1 MNSRRPTPPS
11 GKEPPP
17 PRRPW
22 ENNSFR
28 IWLVLI
34 LLLFA
39 WQAYS
44 MFNNDGEPQANIP
57 YTLFLEQVQ
66 AGNVT
71 EVTMVDT
78 QVSGEFRTPIEY
90 QDPDTEE
97 SGSGGLTLPGLSNNQ
112 QEPQP
117 YSEFRTTLP
126 SIEGEQLLN
135 LLRENNVLIRAETPS
150 TPILLTILLNGL
162 PFLLLIGLL
171 VWSSR
176 SMRQA
181 QGNIFQ
187 FGQSRAE
194 KYSEDTPAVTFNDIA
209 GEAQAKLELT
219 EVVDFLKNPER
230 YMKLG
235 AKIPRGVLLV
245 GPPGTGKTLLARAVA
260 GEAGAPFFNISGSEF
275 VELFVGVGASRVR
288 DLFDRAKK
296 EAPAIVFID
305 EIDAVGRRRGTGL
318 GGGNDEREQ
327 TLNQILTEMD
337 GFEGRQTVIVI
348 AATNRPDVL
357 DPALLRPGRFDR
369 QVTVGLPDRDGRL
382 GILKIHTKGKPL
394 DPNVSLDAVARSTP
408 GFSGADLA
416 NLANEAALHAARE
429 GHTRITQADF
439 DSALDKIVIGIERAK
454 LIDPKER
461 NLTAYHEAGHAVVGL
476 LVGHDPIRKVTIIPR
491 GPTGGVTAFMPEAD
505 RGYYP
510 RGYLLGML
518 AVNMGGR
525 AAEELVIGEITTGA
539 QSDLAQSAK
548 IARRMVTQWG
558 MSEELGVLAIPNE
571 NENPFLGY
579 ELSQSRDIGEGLATQ
594 IDLATRRIV
603 EEAHQR
609 ALQLLRENRPLLDG
623 VAEGLLKHET
633 LDGAQVKEI
642 WETYTNKPVPEVLI
656 ETDAPAPDSVPE
668 TTDPVATTQPTSEPA

>member
-1 MNSRRPTPPS
+1 MNSRRPQTPPR
-11 GKEPPP
+11 KEPP

-22 ENNSFR
+22 ETNGFR
-28 IWLVLI
+28 IWAVLI

-44 MFNNDGEPQANIP
+44 IFNNDSDPQADIP
-57 YTLFLEQVQ
+57 YTTFLEQVQ
-66 AGNVT
+66 AGNVS
-71 EVTMVDT
+71 EVTMVET
-78 QVSGEFRTPIEY
+78 QVSGKFRTAINY
-90 QDPDTEE
+90 TEPTAAS
-97 SGSGGLTLPGLSNNQ
+97 SGNLTIPGLQGNTPESQ
-112 QEPQP
+112 S
-117 YSEFRTTLP
+117 YAEFRTTLP

-135 LLRENNVLIRAETPS
+135 LLRENNVEIRAETPS
-150 TPILLTILLNGL
+150 TPILLSILLNGL

-194 KYSEDTPAVTFNDIA
+194 KYSEDTLAVTFNDIA
-209 GEAQAKLELT
+209 GENQAKLELT

-275 VELFVGVGASRVR
+275 VELLVGVGASRVR

-305 EIDAVGRRRGTGL
+305 EIDAVGRRRGTGM

-394 DPNVSLDAVARSTP
+394 DPGVSIDTLARATP

-429 GHTRITQADF
+429 GHTRIMMVDF
-439 DSALDKIVIGIERAK
+439 ESALDKIMLGVERPRLMDAHDRK
-454 LIDPKER
+454 VV
-461 NLTAYHEAGHAVVGL
+461 AYHEAGHAVVAQM
-476 LVGHDPIRKVTIIPR
+476 VGGADPVHKVTIIPR
-491 GPTGGVTAFMPEAD
+491 GRALGVTYQLPTGD
-505 RGYYP
+505 RLNYS
-510 RGYLLGML
+510 RDYLLGRL
-518 AVNMGGR
+518 AVMMGGR
-525 AAEELVIGEITTGA
+525 AAEEIIIGEITTGA
-539 QSDLAQSAK
+539 QNDLSEAAK
-548 IARRMVTQWG
+548 LARRMVTQWG
-558 MSEELGVLAIPNE
+558 MSEEIGVLAIPNDS
-571 NENPFLGY
+571 ENPFLGY
-579 ELSQSRDIGEGLATQ
+579 ELSQSRDVGEGLTTQ

-603 EEAHQR
+603 EEAHQK
-609 ALQLLRENRPLLDG
+609 AVQLLKDHQQLL
-623 VAEGLLKHET
+623 VTLAEGLLTNET
-633 LDGAQVKEI
+633 LDSVALGQMVE
-642 WETYTNKPVPEVLI
+642 EYTQKPKPTPAPEVV
-656 ETDAPAPDSVPE
+656 AQPA
-668 TTDPVATTQPTSEPA
+668 

>member
-1 MNSRRPTPPS
+1 MNSRRPTTPPR
-11 GKEPPP
+11 KEPPP

-22 ENNSFR
+22 ETNGFR
-28 IWLVLI
+28 IWVVLI

-44 MFNNDGEPQANIP
+44 IFNNESDPQANIP
-57 YTLFLEQVQ
+57 YTTFLEQVQ
-66 AGNVT
+66 AGNVS
-71 EVTMVDT
+71 EVTMVET
-78 QVSGEFRTPIEY
+78 QVSGKFRSAINYT
-90 QDPDTEE
+90 DPDSQP
-97 SGSGGLTLPGLSNNQ
+97 SGSLTIPGIQNNN
-112 QEPQP
+112 EPESQS
-117 YSEFRTTLP
+117 YTEFRTTLP
-126 SIEGEQLLN
+126 SIEGEQLLS
-135 LLRENNVLIRAETPS
+135 LLRENNVEIRAETPS
-150 TPILLTILLNGL
+150 TPILLSILLNGL

-194 KYSEDTPAVTFNDIA
+194 KYSEDTVAVTFGDIA
-209 GEAQAKLELT
+209 GEDQAKRELT

-305 EIDAVGRRRGTGL
+305 EIDAVGRRRGTGM

-369 QVTVGLPDRDGRL
+369 QVTVGLPDREGRL

-394 DPNVSLDAVARSTP
+394 DPSVSVDTLARATP

-429 GHTRITQADF
+429 GHTRIMQVDF
-439 DSALDKIVIGIERAK
+439 ESALDKIMLGVERPRLMDAHDRK
-454 LIDPKER
+454 VV
-461 NLTAYHEAGHAVVGL
+461 AYHEAGHAVVAQM
-476 LVGHDPIRKVTIIPR
+476 VGGADPVHKVTIIPR
-491 GPTGGVTAFMPEAD
+491 GRALGVTYQLPTGD
-505 RGYYP
+505 RLNYS
-510 RGYLLGML
+510 REYLLGRL
-518 AVNMGGR
+518 AVMMGGR
-525 AAEELVIGEITTGA
+525 AAEEIIIGEITTGA
-539 QSDLAQSAK
+539 QNDLSEAAK
-548 IARRMVTQWG
+548 LARRMVTQWG
-558 MSEELGVLAIPNE
+558 MSQEIGVLAIPNDS
-571 NENPFLGY
+571 ENPFLGY
-579 ELSQSRDIGEGLATQ
+579 ELSQSRDVGEGLTTQ

-603 EEAHQR
+603 EEAHQK
-609 ALQLLRENRPLLDG
+609 AIQLLNDHKQLL
-623 VAEGLLKHET
+623 VTLAEGLLTNET
-633 LDGAQVKEI
+633 LDSVALGQMVED
-642 WETYTNKPVPEVLI
+642 YTQKPKP
-656 ETDAPAPDSVPE
+656 APAPE
-668 TTDPVATTQPTSEPA
+668 VAAQPA

>member
-1 MNSRRPTPPS
+1 MNSRRPTTPPR
-11 GKEPPP
+11 KEPPP

-22 ENNSFR
+22 ETNGFR
-28 IWLVLI
+28 IWVILI

-44 MFNNDGEPQANIP
+44 IFNNESDPQANIP
-57 YTLFLEQVQ
+57 YTTFLEQVQ
-66 AGNVT
+66 AGNVS
-71 EVTMVDT
+71 EVTMVET
-78 QVSGEFRTPIEY
+78 QVTGKFRTAINY
-90 QDPDTEE
+90 TDPTAQS
-97 SGSGGLTLPGLSNNQ
+97 SGSLTIPGIQND
-112 QEPQP
+112 EPVSQS
-117 YSEFRTTLP
+117 YAEFRTTLP
-126 SIEGEQLLN
+126 SIEGEQLLS
-135 LLRENNVLIRAETPS
+135 LLRENNVEIRAETPS
-150 TPILLTILLNGL
+150 TPILLSILLNGL

-194 KYSEDTPAVTFNDIA
+194 KYSEDTVAVTFGDIA
-209 GEAQAKLELT
+209 GEDQAKRELT

-305 EIDAVGRRRGTGL
+305 EIDAVGRRRGTGM

-369 QVTVGLPDRDGRL
+369 QVTVGLPDREGRL

-394 DPNVSLDAVARSTP
+394 DPSVSVETLARATP

-429 GHTRITQADF
+429 GHTRIMQMDF
-439 DSALDKIVIGIERAK
+439 ESALDKIMLGVERPRLMDAHDRK
-454 LIDPKER
+454 VV
-461 NLTAYHEAGHAVVGL
+461 AYHEAGHAVVAQM
-476 LVGHDPIRKVTIIPR
+476 VGGADPVHKVTIIPR
-491 GPTGGVTAFMPEAD
+491 GRALGVTYQLPTGD
-505 RGYYP
+505 RLNYS
-510 RGYLLGML
+510 RDYLLGRL
-518 AVNMGGR
+518 AVMMGGR
-525 AAEELVIGEITTGA
+525 AAEEIIIGEITTGA
-539 QSDLAQSAK
+539 QNDLSEAAK
-548 IARRMVTQWG
+548 LARRMVTQWG
-558 MSEELGVLAIPNE
+558 MSQEIGVLAIPNDS
-571 NENPFLGY
+571 ENPFLGY
-579 ELSQSRDIGEGLATQ
+579 ELSQSRDVGEGLSTQ

-603 EEAHQR
+603 EEAHQK
-609 ALQLLRENRPLLDG
+609 ALQLLTDHKQLL
-623 VAEGLLKHET
+623 VTLAEGLLTNET
-633 LDGAQVKEI
+633 LDSLALGQMVE
-642 WETYTNKPVPEVLI
+642 EYTQKPKPAPAAPEV
-656 ETDAPAPDSVPE
+656 AAQPA
-668 TTDPVATTQPTSEPA
+668 

>member
-1 MNSRRPTPPS
+1 MNSRRPTTPPR
-11 GKEPPP
+11 KEPP

-22 ENNSFR
+22 ETNGFR
-28 IWLVLI
+28 IWVVLI

-44 MFNNDGEPQANIP
+44 IFNNESDPQADIP
-57 YTLFLEQVQ
+57 YTFFLEQVQ
-66 AGNVT
+66 AGNVS
-71 EVTMVDT
+71 EVTMVET
-78 QVSGEFRTPIEY
+78 QVSGKFRTAVEY
-90 QDPDTEE
+90 SEPDEPQ
-97 SGSGGLTLPGLSNNQ
+97 SGSLTIPGIQNDAP
-112 QEPQP
+112 EPQS
-117 YSEFRTTLP
+117 YAEFRTTLP

-135 LLRENNVLIRAETPS
+135 VLRENNVNIRAETPS
-150 TPILLTILLNGL
+150 TPILLSILLNGL

-194 KYSEDTPAVTFNDIA
+194 KYSEDTVAVTFGDIA
-209 GEAQAKLELT
+209 GEDQAKRELT

-305 EIDAVGRRRGTGL
+305 EIDAVGRRRGTGM

-394 DPNVSLDAVARSTP
+394 DPSIVLDTLARATP

-429 GHTRITQADF
+429 GHTRIMQVDF
-439 DSALDKIVIGIERAK
+439 ESALDKIMLGVERPRLMDAHDRK
-454 LIDPKER
+454 VV
-461 NLTAYHEAGHAVVGL
+461 AYHEAGHAVVAQM
-476 LVGHDPIRKVTIIPR
+476 VGGADPVHKVTIIPR
-491 GPTGGVTAFMPEAD
+491 GRALGVTYQLPTGD
-505 RGYYP
+505 RLNYS
-510 RGYLLGML
+510 RDYLLGRL
-518 AVNMGGR
+518 AVMMGGR
-525 AAEELVIGEITTGA
+525 AAEEIIIGEITTGA
-539 QSDLAQSAK
+539 QNDLSEAAK
-548 IARRMVTQWG
+548 LARRMVTQWG
-558 MSEELGVLAIPNE
+558 MSQEIGVLAIPNDT
-571 NENPFLGY
+571 ENPFLGY
-579 ELSQSRDIGEGLATQ
+579 ELAQSRDVGEGLTTQ

-603 EEAHQR
+603 EEAHQK
-609 ALQLLRENRPLLDG
+609 ALQLLTDHKQLLITLAD
-623 VAEGLLKHET
+623 GLLANET
-633 LDGAQVKEI
+633 LDSMALGQMLE
-642 WETYTNKPVPEVLI
+642 EYTQKPKPQPEVV
-656 ETDAPAPDSVPE
+656 AQPAQ
-668 TTDPVATTQPTSEPA
+668 A